1 MKEEI
6 FLGKPISYWIEMK
19 QGLQEKDPNEY
30 LDEIVR
36 LRGLISYYESKIKQL
51 SEFMEKRGDI

>member
-19 QGLQEKDPNEY
+19 QELQEKDPNEY

-51 SEFMEKRGDI
+51 SEFMEKRGNI